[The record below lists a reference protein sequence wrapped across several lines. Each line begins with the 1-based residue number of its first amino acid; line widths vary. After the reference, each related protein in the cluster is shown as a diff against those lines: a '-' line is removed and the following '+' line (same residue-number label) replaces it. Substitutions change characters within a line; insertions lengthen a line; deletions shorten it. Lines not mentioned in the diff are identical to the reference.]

1 MSLLKRLFRRR
12 RRVEPLPFAVAREP
26 CVGRR
31 MWVGWSTDVGRQRRH
46 NEDAVL
52 VIEANQE
59 GENGLPPFGLF
70 VLADGMGGHQA
81 GEVASALAA
90 RTAAHHIVQQVYL
103 SALYQRDH
111 DAEQPSL
118 REVLVEAVNLANA
131 AVAGAVPGG
140 GTTLICALLLGAQA
154 YIASVG
160 DSRAYLVSPN
170 GLEQITRDHSLVDR
184 LVEVGQLTAAEA
196 AHHPQKNVLY
206 RAVGQ
211 GGVLEVDTFVCAVP
225 LRHRLLVCSDG
236 LWGMVGAEEMVRAIA
251 AAPTPQAA
259 CDALVKAANEAGG
272 RDNISAILVE
282 PALRHED

>member
-1 MSLLKRLFRRR
+1 
-12 RRVEPLPFAVAREP
+12 
-26 CVGRR
+26 
-31 MWVGWSTDVGRQRRH
+31 MWVGWSTDVGRQRQH

-52 VIEANQE
+52 VVEANQE
-59 GENGLPPFGLF
+59 GENNLPPFGLF

-90 RTAAHHIVQQVYL
+90 RTAAHHIIQQVYL

-118 REVLVEAVNLANA
+118 KEVLVEAVNLANA
-131 AVAGAVPGG
+131 AVAGTVPGG
-140 GTTLICALLLGAQA
+140 GTTLICALVLGAQA

-160 DSRAYLVSPN
+160 DSRAYLVSPD
-170 GLEQITRDHSLVDR
+170 GLLQITRDHSLVDR

-211 GGVLEVDTFVCAVP
+211 GGVLEVDTFVRAVP
-225 LRHRLLVCSDG
+225 PRHCLLVCSDG
-236 LWGMVGAEEMVRAIA
+236 LWGMVGAEEMARAIA
-251 AAPTPQAA
+251 AAPSPQAA
-259 CDALVKAANEAGG
+259 CEALVRAANEAGG